1 MKTWI
6 MSLPCLQNLFAEHRS
21 LVGIE
26 VKQSEDGSKLG
37 IVDKIRFHCGTIL
50 DGQIDFYSLWNQ
62 VYWELIDLLG
72 FRLMVGPNFS
82 DIFLFKFPWYK
93 KNTQN

>member
-1 MKTWI
+1 

-50 DGQIDFYSLWNQ
+50 DGQIDFYSL
-62 VYWELIDLLG
+62 
-72 FRLMVGPNFS
+72 
-82 DIFLFKFPWYK
+82 
-93 KNTQN
+93 